1 MIRRITKNDKEL
13 YLNLAKEFYSSDAVL
28 HSVPDECR
36 ENTFN
41 EMMRCDDY
49 LVGYIIEYDEKHA
62 GYAMLAKTFSPEVGG
77 LCIWIEEI
85 YILEGFQ
92 GKGLGTE
99 FFNFIFKEF
108 NGTAKRFRL
117 EAIKENQGAISLY
130 EKLEFEGLDYM
141 QMVRDED

>member
-28 HSVPDECR
+28 HSISDECR

-62 GYAMLAKTFSPEVGG
+62 GYAMLAKTFPRRLADFAFG
-77 LCIWIEEI
+77 LR
-85 YILEGFQ
+85 
-92 GKGLGTE
+92 K
-99 FFNFIFKEF
+99 FIFLKVF
-108 NGTAKRFRL
+108 KAR
-117 EAIKENQGAISLY
+117 
-130 EKLEFEGLDYM
+130 GL
-141 QMVRDED
+141 